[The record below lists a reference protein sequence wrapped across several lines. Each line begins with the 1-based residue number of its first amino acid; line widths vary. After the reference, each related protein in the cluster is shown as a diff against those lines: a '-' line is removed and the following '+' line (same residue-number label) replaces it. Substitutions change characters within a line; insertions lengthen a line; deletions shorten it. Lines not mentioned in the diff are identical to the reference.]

1 LIEKVSGNRVLDVST
16 QFLPG
21 IRLRENVIRQTLSHK
36 SAVVLLI
43 DTEDNFHSRILPL
56 TDTCGKPH
64 AERAI
69 KPGYIESCGA
79 TDFKARF
86 NGLTVEGFS
95 LGYNGEFQSTLKRA
109 NHHGVQRAP
118 ALEALV

>member
-1 LIEKVSGNRVLDVST
+1 LIGFGLIEKVSGNRVLDVST

-69 KPGYIESCGA
+69 KPGYIESSTGLQS
-79 TDFKARF
+79 KA
-86 NGLTVEGFS
+86 LA
-95 LGYNGEFQSTLKRA
+95 LGYNGEFQTTLKRA
-109 NHHGVQRAP
+109 NHHGVQRAQR
-118 ALEALV
+118 